1 LERVVAFFTIQALAT
16 VYALVRGGAPE
27 RMVGA
32 SLLAAS
38 GIGWTLQ
45 TPFGQRF
52 YGVEYGVLAVDLV
65 LAIVLVAIALAADR
79 FWTLWL
85 AAMQLLGLGSHLVR
99 VVEPGFARTAYAVL
113 LAGWSYPMLLIL
125 VLGTARHV
133 RRVSRM
139 GFDVAWTP
147 RN

>member
-1 LERVVAFFTIQALAT
+1 MERVITFFAFQAVAT
-16 VYALVRGGAPE
+16 VYALSRGGSPE
-27 RMVGA
+27 RLVGA

-38 GIGWTLQ
+38 IIGWALQ

-52 YGVEYGVLAVDLV
+52 HGIEYGVLAVDLV
-65 LAIVLVAIALAADR
+65 LAAALLAIALAADR

-99 VVEPGFARTAYAVL
+99 LVEPGFARTAYAVL
-113 LAGWSYPMLLIL
+113 LAGWSYPMLLLL
-125 VLGTARHV
+125 VLGTARHA
-133 RRVSRM
+133 RRMART

-147 RN
+147 RI